1 MDAKKRPRKPYN
13 MDEYKIPCRE
23 SSFQPL
29 SLFHSSQETRIQ
41 DGYGNAR
48 CQSLDPVPIKLAKN
62 QLNTSW
68 AVSTRFIIY
77 FGESFYF
84 YCFLMLFVVQ

>member
-1 MDAKKRPRKPYN
+1 MDAKKRLRKPYN

-48 CQSLDPVPIKLAKN
+48 CQSLDPVPIKLAK
-62 QLNTSW
+62 TS
-68 AVSTRFIIY
+68 
-77 FGESFYF
+77 
-84 YCFLMLFVVQ
+84 